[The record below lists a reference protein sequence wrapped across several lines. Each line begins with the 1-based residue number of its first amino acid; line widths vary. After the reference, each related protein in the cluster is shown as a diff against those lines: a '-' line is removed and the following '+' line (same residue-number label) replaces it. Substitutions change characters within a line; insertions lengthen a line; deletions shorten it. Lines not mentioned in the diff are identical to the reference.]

1 MLKFLFSLFML
12 AVVAAIYATRNC
24 AIVFRPH
31 VAGITTIY
39 DYMNFTAQWEG
50 KKRQV
55 YKCPAGYAT
64 IGIGHRLKAGENYLG
79 LTLSDAQIEE
89 IFKRDMI
96 EAYVAAKT
104 SVKDFDSLPHEVKLI
119 VVDANFNLGKAG
131 FRKFQKTIA
140 ACDARDWKTM
150 AEQLRQSKWF
160 SQTGNRA
167 KNHVSTLKRLAA

>member
-12 AVVAAIYATRNC
+12 VVVATIYATRNC
-24 AIVFRPH
+24 AIVFRPRI
-31 VAGITTIY
+31 AGITTIY
-39 DYMNFTAQWEG
+39 DYMNFTAQFEG
-50 KKRQV
+50 KKRSV

-64 IGIGHRLKAGENYLG
+64 IGIGHKVKRGESYLG

-89 IFKRDMI
+89 IFKRDII

-119 VVDANFNLGKAG
+119 ICDMNYNIGKAG

-150 AEQLRQSKWF
+150 AEQLRQSRWYL
-160 SQTGNRA
+160 QTGNRA

>member
-1 MLKFLFSLFML
+1 MLKFLFALFML

-24 AIVFRPH
+24 SIVVRPH

-50 KKRQV
+50 KKRRV

-96 EAYVAAKT
+96 EAYIAAKT
-104 SVKDFDSLPHEVKLI
+104 SVKDFDSLPEKVKLI
-119 VVDANFNLGKAG
+119 LVDMNFCLGKSG
-131 FRKFQKTIA
+131 FRKFKNTIA
-140 ACDARDWKTM
+140 ACDAKNWKAM
-150 AEQLRQSKWF
+150 AEGIKNSKF
-160 SQTGNRA
+160 YHQTGRRA
-167 KNHVSTLKRLAA
+167 KNHVGQLNG